1 MDNQIYDIII
11 IGGGISGLYTAYKI
25 KEMNNNIKFLILEK
39 DIKIGGRLGN
49 YKFYGEN
56 VVTGAGV
63 GREMDN
69 KLIKLLKDL
78 SIKINYFDINYDFS
92 KKIKNPIDVI
102 EIMEI
107 LKKNYKNEKGI
118 FKNYAIKI
126 LGKELYKDF
135 LISAGFQDFEN
146 SDVYDVL
153 YNILIEDIKGG
164 GKRVNI
170 NWEELINKLSKKVGL
185 KNVKE
190 NIEVTK
196 IDHLK
201 NHFKI
206 SSKNKEYFYSKKII
220 LATNINTI
228 KKLLP
233 KDKIYD
239 SIYGQPFIR
248 IYGKFN
254 KESSLIMEN
263 YINKPTIVPTIL
275 QKIIP
280 KNRENGIY
288 MISYSD
294 NKNAEILY
302 KISENNEIN
311 RKKLCKIIEKS
322 LGIKKDTLHLI
333 SIKSFF
339 WKVGTHYYGPLNL
352 NFKDRKEF
360 IKEAQHPSKNILVV
374 GEVLALEQG
383 WTEGA
388 LNSIDNTIYDFL
400 QD

>member
-1 MDNQIYDIII
+1 MDNKVYDIII
-11 IGGGISGLYTAYKI
+11 IGGGISGLYTAYKL
-25 KEMNNNIKFLILEK
+25 KEMNNNIKILILEK

-56 VVTGAGV
+56 VVIGAGV
-63 GREMDN
+63 GREMDT
-69 KLIKLLKDL
+69 KLTKLLKDL

-92 KKIKNPIDVI
+92 KKIKNPVDVI

-135 LISAGFQDFEN
+135 LISAAFQDFEN

-153 YNILIEDIKGG
+153 YNIIIDDIKGG
-164 GKRVNI
+164 GKRINI

-185 KNVKE
+185 KNIKE

-201 NHFKI
+201 NYLKI
-206 SSKNKEYFYSKKII
+206 SSKNKDYFYSKKII
-220 LATNINTI
+220 LATTINTI

-233 KDKIYD
+233 KNKIYD
-239 SIYGQPFIR
+239 SIHGQPFIR

-263 YINKPTIVPTIL
+263 YINKPTIVPSIL

-311 RKKLCKIIEKS
+311 RKKLCNIIEKS

-339 WKVGTHYYGPLNL
+339 WKIGTHFYGPLNL
-352 NFKDRKEF
+352 NYKSRKEF

-374 GEVLALEQG
+374 GEALALEQG

-400 QD
+400 QN